1 MQAILHTPRLS
12 LRPFTLAD
20 ADMVELL
27 AGDIRVAETTAAI
40 PHPYPKGAAAE
51 WISTHQAIFE
61 SREGVIYAITDSTS
75 GQLFGAINLLRISVT
90 HARCELGYWVA
101 HEHWSKGIC
110 SEAARAL
117 IDYAVHE
124 LGISR
129 VVARCLAR
137 NPGSARVME
146 KAGLV
151 LEGRLVKDVLHRGV
165 YEDMLIYGKVF
176 SNR

>member
-12 LRPFTLAD
+12 LRSFTLAD
-20 ADMVELL
+20 ADTVEIL
-27 AGDIRVAETTAAI
+27 AGDLRVAEPIAAI

-51 WISTHQAIFE
+51 WISKHEAIFE
-61 SREGVIYAITDSTS
+61 SREGIVYAITDSAS
-75 GQLFGAINLLRISVT
+75 GRLFGAINLLGISAT

-101 HEHWSKGIC
+101 YEHWSRGIC

-117 IDYAVHE
+117 IDYAQQE

-129 VVARCLAR
+129 VIARCLAR

-151 LEGRLVKDVLHRGV
+151 LEGRLVKDMLHRGI
-165 YEDMLIYGKVF
+165 YEDILIYGKVF
-176 SNR
+176 QDR